1 MLIASPLNV
10 QLKAKMTV
18 IAITGA
24 SGFIGSA
31 LVKKLKLSENKIVA
45 LGRSEVSEV
54 DQNIFFSL
62 DSENSLLSLSGVDCL
77 IHCAYD
83 FKPTDFTTIKKINF
97 DGSVRL
103 FDIAR
108 RDGVKNII
116 FISTTS
122 AFVGSISNY
131 GKVKFLTEKHA
142 DKINATI
149 VRPGLV
155 FGENCGG
162 IVGALKNFVKKFPFA
177 PLIGKGDQL
186 FYPCHIDDLINLIEF
201 IIKEPQ
207 FNSQNPIIAASDKS
221 VEFRQI
227 IEKFAKEAN
236 KKIAMIQIPY
246 WLIFSAL
253 KIAETIGVKIGFR
266 SDSLKYMK
274 RSNHQLN
281 FDFSKKNQLN
291 FREF

>member
-1 MLIASPLNV
+1 
-10 QLKAKMTV
+10 MTI

-31 LVKKLKLSENKIVA
+31 LVKKLKSAENKIIA
-45 LGRSEVSEV
+45 LGRSKIAEA

-62 DSENSLLSLSGVDCL
+62 DSENSSFSLGGIDCL

-83 FKPTDFTTIKKINF
+83 FAPTNFAAIKKINF

-103 FDIAR
+103 FEMAK

-122 AFVGSISNY
+122 AFANSISNY
-131 GKVKFLTEKHA
+131 GKVKFLIEKYA
-142 DKINATI
+142 DEISASV

-162 IVGALKNFVKKFPFA
+162 IVGALRSFVKKFPFA

-186 FYPCHIDDLINLIEF
+186 FYPCHIDDLTSLIEF
-201 IIKEPQ
+201 IVKKPQ
-207 FNSQNPIIAASDKS
+207 FNSQNPIVAACAKPIK
-221 VEFRQI
+221 FRQI
-227 IEKFAKEAN
+227 IEKFAGAEN
-236 KKIAMIQIPY
+236 KKITMIAIPY
-246 WLIFSAL
+246 WVIFSVL
-253 KIAETIGVKIGFR
+253 KIAEIVGIKIGFR

-274 RSNHQLN
+274 RANHQLN
-281 FDFSKKNQLN
+281 FDFGKKNQLN